1 MRCPCLGDRR
11 IMGFYGSPFAGFVL
25 MLRPVFAA
33 VRLLSPRFPA
43 NFLASFAVVRAG
55 GLRCLSSGLATA
67 RAVLGMGVCVMALG
81 GLLAACSPTYDWR
94 TVMNSDN
101 GYTVDLPAKPS
112 NDARQIQIGSASMQM
127 AMQTAEAGK
136 AVFAVGTVM
145 LPSDD
150 PQTQRT
156 ALDFLRDGLA
166 RNVNVAPDA
175 HAVQIP
181 LAAGG
186 EVPGLEMTL
195 NGKAGEEQENR
206 TVYARLVAHGRH
218 VYQAAIIASQPLP
231 QEQVDQ
237 FFRSFQLY

>member
-1 MRCPCLGDRR
+1 MVSSACAL
-11 IMGFYGSPFAGFVL
+11 
-25 MLRPVFAA
+25 A
-33 VRLLSPRFPA
+33 V
-43 NFLASFAVVRAG
+43 G
-55 GLRCLSSGLATA
+55 
-67 RAVLGMGVCVMALG
+67 AVLS
-81 GLLAACSPTYDWR
+81 ACSPTYDWR
-94 TVMNSDN
+94 TVMNNDN

-112 NDARQIQIGSASMQM
+112 DDARQIDIGGTPMKM

-136 AVFAVGTVM
+136 AVFAVGTLM

-150 PQTQRT
+150 PQMQRT
-156 ALDFLRDGLA
+156 ALDFLRNGLA
-166 RNVNVAPDA
+166 RNVSAAPAA

-186 EVPGLEMTL
+186 QVPGLEMTL
-195 NGKAGEEQENR
+195 SGKAGEQQESR
-206 TVYARLVAHGRH
+206 TIYARLVAHGRH